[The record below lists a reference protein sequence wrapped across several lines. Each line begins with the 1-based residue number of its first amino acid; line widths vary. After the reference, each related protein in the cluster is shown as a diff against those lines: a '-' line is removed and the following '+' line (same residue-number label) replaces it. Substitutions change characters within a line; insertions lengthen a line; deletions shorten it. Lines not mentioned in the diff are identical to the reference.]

1 MAINAP
7 DAEKDKLLRDNQ
19 RLRDIIPNVVES
31 LMIGEKRPDSP
42 TREPGGPPWP
52 GYPNPMPPGKD
63 WPPVKLAHGEG
74 RGPQT
79 KFHDEYNRPLNIP
92 PWLHADPSGN
102 EMEIPWQKEQYMKEH
117 PQFFPELKIS
127 DHRGLTNY
135 LDSKGRSGKT
145 GSFKDSGLTDKELKE
160 ALMIGIQLMKV

>member
-127 DHRGLTNY
+127 SRQDQLIRGIMSQY
-135 LDSKGRSGKT
+135 GKQ
-145 GSFKDSGLTDKELKE
+145 GGEYQDKDKLLKNL
-160 ALMIGIQLMKV
+160 LMIGELNRKV